1 MSVASGCQNN
11 GLVGVALVLG
21 DLAVVPGSFFGLAF
35 RLPIDSLCLSSRL
48 LWLLWQDS
56 RAMYPLFTD
65 CTKKGP
71 HWRRLREMHAFRAEV
86 GRIFVP
92 CIRFGVQSDDFGY
105 IARESCQGGPFFA
118 SRSLESCMGRR
129 SCQRSALRGPFR
141 SGGQNKG
148 PCCVRKGHA
157 HAACPFPASAFL
169 DTRRLKKVAILPF
182 MENGRCDRGKCLA
195 RLRKSLR

>member
-1 MSVASGCQNN
+1 M
-11 GLVGVALVLG
+11 
-21 DLAVVPGSFFGLAF
+21 AF
-35 RLPIDSLCLSSRL
+35 CLPIDLLCLSSRL

-65 CTKKGP
+65 CTKKEP
-71 HWRRLREMHAFRAEV
+71 HWQRFREMHAFCAEA

-92 CIRFGVQSDDFGY
+92 CIRFGVQSGDFGY

-118 SRSLESCMGRR
+118 SRSLESCMERR
-129 SCQRSALRGPFR
+129 SCQCSALRRPLR

-157 HAACPFPASAFL
+157 HVAFIPSIGFPRYEKAEEGGNLAVYGKRPMRSREVSSPFAEELA
-169 DTRRLKKVAILPF
+169 LKSLALPF
-182 MENGRCDRGKCLA
+182 G
-195 RLRKSLR
+195 

>member
-1 MSVASGCQNN
+1 M
-11 GLVGVALVLG
+11 VLWVSPWCW
-21 DLAVVPGSFFGLAF
+21 A
-35 RLPIDSLCLSSRL
+35 I
-48 LWLLWQDS
+48 WLLFQDLS
-56 RAMYPLFTD
+56 LGWRFVCLLIRCVYLRGCFGYCGKICAPCILFSPITR
-65 CTKKGP
+65 KKGP
-71 HWRRLREMHAFRAEV
+71 PWRRLREMHAFRAEV

-148 PCCVRKGHA
+148 PCCVGRGHA
-157 HAACPFPASAFL
+157 HATCPFPASASL
-169 DTRRLKKVAILPF
+169 DTRRLKKAAILPF
-182 MENGRCDRGKCLA
+182 MENGRCDRGKCLS

>member
-1 MSVASGCQNN
+1 M
-11 GLVGVALVLG
+11 VLWVSPWCW
-21 DLAVVPGSFFGLAF
+21 A
-35 RLPIDSLCLSSRL
+35 I
-48 LWLLWQDS
+48 WLLFQDLS
-56 RAMYPLFTD
+56 LGWRFVCLLIRCVYLRGCFGYCGKICAPCILFSPITR
-65 CTKKGP
+65 KKGP
-71 HWRRLREMHAFRAEV
+71 PWRRLREMHAFRAEV

>member
-1 MSVASGCQNN
+1 M
-11 GLVGVALVLG
+11 VLWVSPWCW
-21 DLAVVPGSFFGLAF
+21 A
-35 RLPIDSLCLSSRL
+35 I
-48 LWLLWQDS
+48 WLLFQDLSLGWRFVCLLIRCVYLRGCFGCCGKIRAPCILFSLIARKRGPYWQ
-56 RAMYPLFTD
+56 
-65 CTKKGP
+65 
-71 HWRRLREMHAFRAEV
+71 RLREMHAFRAEV

-92 CIRFGVQSDDFGY
+92 CIRFGEQSGDFGC
-105 IARESCQGGPFFA
+105 IARESCQGGPFFV

-129 SCQRSALRGPFR
+129 SRQRSALRGPLR

-182 MENGRCDRGKCLA
+182 MENGRCDRGRCLA